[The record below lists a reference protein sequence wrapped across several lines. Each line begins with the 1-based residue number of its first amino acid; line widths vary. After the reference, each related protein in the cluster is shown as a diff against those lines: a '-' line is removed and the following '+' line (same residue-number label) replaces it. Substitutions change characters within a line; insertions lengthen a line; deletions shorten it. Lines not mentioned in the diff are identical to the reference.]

1 MANFPGRMRGMKEY
15 RCYFLNR
22 RGGIADVVAFLSA
35 DDTAALAE
43 GRAHFERQSDYPSF
57 EIWQKARLVHRDT
70 AARQPIS
77 APA

>member
-1 MANFPGRMRGMKEY
+1 MKEY

-43 GRAHFERQSDYPSF
+43 GRAHFGRQSDYPSF
-57 EIWQKARLVHRDT
+57 ELWEKARLIHRET
-70 AARQPIS
+70 PACQPL
-77 APA
+77 AEPA